1 LKKPQAQHSAPEEE
15 LDGPFSRTKVRHV
28 RGVHRFDREIDKAVD
43 LIDSV
48 PPGIRHSEPR
58 TILGGKVAQ
67 LVVLLPFLFPSRRF
81 DMFREV
87 LVIRFVPATV
97 EFAELRLVFF
107 GEGRRPSV
115 LMSGVSELVRN
126 ALVLLGPPFTVED
139 HV

>member
-1 LKKPQAQHSAPEEE
+1 M
-15 LDGPFSRTKVRHV
+15 
-28 RGVHRFDREIDKAVD
+28 
-43 LIDSV
+43 
-48 PPGIRHSEPR
+48 
-58 TILGGKVAQ
+58 GGKVAQ